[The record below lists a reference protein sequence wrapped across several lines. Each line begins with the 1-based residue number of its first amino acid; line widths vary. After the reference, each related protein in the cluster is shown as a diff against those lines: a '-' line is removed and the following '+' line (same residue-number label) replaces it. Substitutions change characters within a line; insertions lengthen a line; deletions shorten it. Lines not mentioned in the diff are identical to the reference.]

1 MTAARARW
9 AKAMTGNP
17 PAKRRRRSHPQRGFT
32 LIETALATVIVGV
45 GVLAMVAAQT
55 AFHQKNAWST
65 HASIATHLGNEIREM
80 TWNLPQRDPVTGDAF
95 WGPEGDNEASFQDYD
110 DLDDFDG
117 LGGGLVF
124 SPPINAQR
132 QEIANMGPWVIDG
145 DVRLGWTQTVRI
157 FNVDPFN
164 IVFFGGE
171 TLAGVEPDG
180 STNTMAVEVTIH
192 YTGPRDD
199 EAMEMTRVT
208 WIASR

>member
-1 MTAARARW
+1 MTAESARTGW
-9 AKAMTGNP
+9 AMTAIR
-17 PAKRRRRSHPQRGFT
+17 PAKRRRRSRRQYGFT
-32 LIETALATVIVGV
+32 LIETALATIIVGV

-65 HASIATHLGNEIREM
+65 QSSIATHLGGEIREM
-80 TWNLPQRDPVTGDAF
+80 TWNMPRHDPVTGDAF

-117 LGGGLVF
+117 LGGGLLF

-132 QEIANMGPWVIDG
+132 AVIANMD
-145 DVRLGWTQTVRI
+145 GWTQTVRV

-164 IVFFGGE
+164 IVFSGE

-180 STNTMAVEVTIH
+180 TTNTMAVEVTIH
-192 YTGPRDD
+192 YQGPRDA
-199 EAMEMTRVT
+199 EPMEMTRVT
-208 WIASR
+208 WIAPR

>member
-1 MTAARARW
+1 MTAARTRSGE
-9 AKAMTGNP
+9 AMTGNR

-45 GVLAMVAAQT
+45 GVLAMVSAQT

-65 HASIATHLGNEIREM
+65 HASIATHLGSEIREM
-80 TWNLPQRDPVTGDAF
+80 TWNLPRHDPVTGDAF

-132 QEIANMGPWVIDG
+132 QLIVNMDAWS
-145 DVRLGWTQTVRI
+145 QTVRV

-164 IVFFGGE
+164 IVFDGD
-171 TLAGVEPDG
+171 TLAGVQPDG
-180 STNTMAVEVTIH
+180 TTNTMAVEVTIH
-192 YTGPRDD
+192 FENPRDS
-199 EAMEMTRVT
+199 EVMEMTRVT
-208 WIASR
+208 WIAPR